1 MALPPQIIDEMQI
14 STQSAKS
21 LIYLAIML
29 LVIGGAVGVPVA
41 GVLAFVLAFL
51 CAAIPAL
58 FGAGRL
64 RIVAGAIALLAA
76 VAAITTYLGGDPAY
90 DAYLE
95 RGRATAPGAPQR

>member
-1 MALPPQIIDEMQI
+1 MALPSQIIDEMQI

-29 LVIGGAVGVPVA
+29 LVVGGAVGVPVA
-41 GVLAFVLAFL
+41 GVLAFGLAFL
-51 CAAIPAL
+51 CAALPAL
-58 FGAGRL
+58 FGVGHV

-76 VAAITTYLGGDPAY
+76 FAATATYLGGDPAY

-95 RGRATAPGAPQR
+95 RGRTTAPGAP